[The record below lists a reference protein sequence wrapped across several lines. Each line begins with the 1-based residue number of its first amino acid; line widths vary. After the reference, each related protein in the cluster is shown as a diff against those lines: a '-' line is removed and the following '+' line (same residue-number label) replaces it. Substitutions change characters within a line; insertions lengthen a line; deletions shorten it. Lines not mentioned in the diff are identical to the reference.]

1 MLSNILSAYI
11 QLLIIVCP
19 IFPVVMFP
27 ILTQGMDESSKKK
40 QITIA
45 MGIATGLS
53 FAFLVAADS
62 LMDVFG
68 LTNAGFTFG
77 GSIVLMVLA
86 IVIIFGLNGKQ
97 VFGNTSVP
105 GAILGTPIICGPAC
119 LIAIG
124 MLSQDVGFVVTA
136 GAIALCM
143 ATIWGL
149 LLMAE
154 TVSKMLG
161 EIGMEI
167 IMKVSAIYL
176 AAVAGGS
183 LLACL

>member
-1 MLSNILSAYI
+1 
-11 QLLIIVCP
+11 
-19 IFPVVMFP
+19 
-27 ILTQGMDESSKKK
+27 MDESSKKK

-62 LMDVFG
+62 LMDILG
-68 LTNAGFTFG
+68 LTNRGFTFG

-97 VFGNTSVP
+97 VFGNTGVP
-105 GAILGTPIICGPAC
+105 GAVLGTPIICGPAC
-119 LIAIG
+119 LIEIG
-124 MLSQDVGFVVTA
+124 VLSQDVGFAVTA
-136 GAIALCM
+136 GAITLCM
-143 ATIWGL
+143 ATIWCL

-161 EIGMEI
+161 EVGMEI
-167 IMKVSAIYL
+167 ITKVSAIYL
-176 AAVAGGS
+176 AAAAGGS
-183 LLACL
+183 ILACL